1 MLMNKLNNRVAV
13 VTGASRG
20 IGAAIARRL
29 AAEGADVVVNYVQAE
44 QDALQLVGDIKAA
57 GGQAVAVRADM
68 TDLEQIKGLFN
79 KALETFDRLDILVN
93 NAGAFEMR
101 PLERIDEMHYARTFT
116 VNVRAVLFA
125 TREAARYFGREG
137 GCIINLSSIA
147 ARLSMPG
154 GSVSAASK
162 AAVEALT
169 RCHAAELGP
178 RGIRVNAVAPGATE
192 TDIDRWQPPDLRDQI
207 IKATALGRVG
217 TPEDIADV
225 VSFLASDDARWIT
238 GKVIDADGG
247 YQT

>member
-1 MLMNKLNNRVAV
+1 MNKLINRIAV

-29 AAEGADVVVNYVQAE
+29 AAEGAKVLVNYVQTE
-44 QDALQLVGDIKAA
+44 QAALQVVAGIKAR
-57 GGQAVAVRADM
+57 GGEAVAVRADM
-68 TDLEQIKGLFN
+68 TDLEQIKGLFG
-79 KALETFDRLDILVN
+79 KVLETFDRLDILVN
-93 NAGAFEMR
+93 NAGTFEMR
-101 PLERIDEMHYARTFT
+101 SLEQIDEMHYARTFT

-125 TREAARYFGREG
+125 TQEAARHFGGEG

-192 TDIDRWQPPDLRDQI
+192 TDIGRWQPPELRDQI

-217 TPEDIADV
+217 TPDDIADV
-225 VSFLASDDARWIT
+225 VAFLASDDARWIT

-247 YQT
+247 YQA

>member
-1 MLMNKLNNRVAV
+1 MSRLLNRVAV

-29 AAEGADVVVNYVQAE
+29 AADGANVVVNYAQAE
-44 QDALQLVGDIKAA
+44 QAALQVVADIKAA
-57 GGQAVAVRADM
+57 AGQAVAVRADM
-68 TDLEQIKGLFN
+68 TDLEQIRGLFN

-101 PLERIDEMHYARTFT
+101 PLEQIDEMHYARTFT

-125 TREAARYFGREG
+125 TREAARHFGREG

-162 AAVEALT
+162 AAVEALA

-192 TDIDRWQPPDLRDQI
+192 TDIGRWQPPELRDQI

-225 VSFLASDDARWIT
+225 VSFLASDEARWIT

-247 YQT
+247 YQA